1 MGIDRRR
8 RLIGAVLAAI
18 LTPRLL
24 SAQERAKAALLDGGP
39 FVATPMVVVD
49 EMLKLAEVGARD
61 TVYDLGSGDGR
72 LVIEAARR
80 GARGVGVEREA
91 RLVELSRAEAAKAGV
106 ADRVR
111 FVADD
116 LFNIDLRQATV
127 VTLYLLPVLLER
139 LALKLSAELPAGAR
153 VVAHDFP
160 LAWKAESTRTFE
172 VEEKA
177 QSLGFGTTQLFLYRA
192 PGRQG

>member
-1 MGIDRRR
+1 MDRRTFGT
-8 RLIGAVLAAI
+8 LLAVNLFAPAA
-18 LTPRLL
+18 LRAQ
-24 SAQERAKAALLDGGP
+24 SAPKPELLDGGP
-39 FVATPMVVVD
+39 FVATPMVVV
-49 EMLKLAEVGARD
+49 EQMLDLASVGAGD

-91 RLVELSRAEAAKAGV
+91 RLVEMSRAEAAKAGV

-116 LFNIDLRQATV
+116 IFNTDLRQATV
-127 VTLYLLPVLLER
+127 VTLYLLPPLLER
-139 LALKLSAELPAGAR
+139 LAPKLSAELPAGAR

-160 LAWKAESTRTFE
+160 LTWKAESMRTFE
-172 VEEKA
+172 VPEKET
-177 QSLGFGTTQLFLYRA
+177 SLGFGTTQLFLYRA
-192 PGRQG
+192 PGRPG